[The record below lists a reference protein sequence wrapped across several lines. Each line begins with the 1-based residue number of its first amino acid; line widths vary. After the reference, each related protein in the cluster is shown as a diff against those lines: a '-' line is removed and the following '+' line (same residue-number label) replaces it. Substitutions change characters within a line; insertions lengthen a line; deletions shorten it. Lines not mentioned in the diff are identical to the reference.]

1 MNIIPLQPTDNAKE
15 WLYSNL
21 KDLTL
26 LSGTLLKEKKE
37 LKKFMDENFKGE
49 KGIYFWFLKVESLE
63 LFLNCIPKS
72 KIDDDSSYLV
82 NFEDSKYIL
91 VYLGTAGV
99 RKNKNEKNNSNLL
112 DRLNWHLFNT
122 QTEKSVSSGA
132 MSTLRRTLGAL
143 ISNDLIAEKT
153 QSKLT
158 EIINENFIIYFLP
171 YGKETAGKEYLNI
184 QKTVSENETILIENL
199 KPIFNLS
206 QNPNEKK
213 NSNHITHVISKR
225 RKKVEID
232 TKERLALKFANAVS
246 KSKKGI
252 QKNASKSENSRIKNG
267 SGIYNDRL
275 QQTEDGC
282 FVFHVKKNESI
293 HDVIKN
299 LDLKLPEHCYFVL
312 SNSIEKTELVYPPG
326 HFGMKRSTTRL
337 KKYFGT
343 SDENYSKENN
353 YESII
358 RYKFIQEEMS
368 RRNIAEVTVSIYP
381 INKSN
386 EI

>member
-1 MNIIPLQPTDNAKE
+1 MNIIPLQPTDNVKE

-21 KDLTL
+21 KDSSL

-37 LKKFMDENFKGE
+37 LKKFMDKNFKGE
-49 KGIYFWFLKVESLE
+49 KGIYFWFLKVEALD
-63 LFLNCIPKS
+63 LFLKCIPDQKF
-72 KIDDDSSYLV
+72 DDSSFFEV
-82 NFEDSKYIL
+82 NFNDLKYIL

-112 DRLNWHLFNT
+112 DRLNWHLFNA
-122 QTEKSVSSGA
+122 QTEKSVSSGI
-132 MSTLRRTLGAL
+132 MSTLRRTLGGL
-143 ISNDLIAEKT
+143 ISDDLIANNA

-158 EIINENFIIYFLP
+158 EIINEHFIIYFLP

-184 QKTVSENETILIENL
+184 QKTVSENETILIEHL

-206 QNPNEKK
+206 QNPNEKDPE
-213 NSNHITHVISKR
+213 HITHVISKR

-232 TKERLALKFANAVS
+232 TKERLALKFANAES
-246 KSKKGI
+246 KSKNVV
-252 QKNASKSENSRIKNG
+252 QKNASKSENNRIKSG

-275 QQTEDGC
+275 QQKGNGC
-282 FVFHVKKNESI
+282 FVFHVKRDESI

-312 SNSIEKTELVYPPG
+312 SNSIEKTELVYPLG

-343 SDENYSKENN
+343 SDENYSKENK

-358 RYKFIQEEMS
+358 RYKFIQEEMI
-368 RRNIAEVTVSIYP
+368 RRNIEEINVSIYP
-381 INKSN
+381 IINSN